1 MTDEMSVTVL
11 GLGAMGSALAGA
23 FLAAGR
29 PVTVWNRT
37 QGKAGEL
44 VARGATEAATVE
56 EAIHASRL
64 VVACLWDHRSVHATL
79 DPVTG
84 ALAGRVLVNL
94 TNGTP
99 AQGRELGVWADEH
112 GFALLD
118 GGIMAVPPMIGEPS
132 AFVLYSGPQEAFDA
146 HRDTL
151 DALGESRYVGA
162 DHGLAALYDIAL
174 LSAMYGASM
183 GELHAFAMIRS
194 AGVAAAEFAPLLQR
208 WMATVGGFH
217 ERTAELVDARDYTR
231 DVVSNLGMQAA
242 AYHNLID
249 AAHEQGVS
257 PELLAPLY
265 PLMLRRVAEGH
276 GHEDNVGVI
285 ELLFTRR
292 STTRAT

>member
-1 MTDEMSVTVL
+1 MTDEKSVTVL
-11 GLGAMGSALAGA
+11 GLGAMGSALARA
-23 FLAAGR
+23 FLASGR

-37 QGKAGEL
+37 HGKADEL

-56 EAIHASRL
+56 EALHASRL
-64 VVACLWDHRSVHATL
+64 VVACLWDHRSVHETL
-79 DPVTG
+79 DPVAG
-84 ALAGRVLVNL
+84 ELAGRVLVNL

-99 AQGRELGVWADEH
+99 AQGRELGAWAGDH

-118 GGIMAVPPMIGEPS
+118 GGIMAVPPMIGEPG

-146 HRDTL
+146 HRATL

-162 DHGLAALYDIAL
+162 DHGLAALFDIAL

-183 GELHAFAMIRS
+183 GELHAFAMVRS
-194 AGVAAAEFAPLLQR
+194 AGVAAREFAPLLQR
-208 WMATVGGFH
+208 WMASVGGFH

-292 STTRAT
+292 GAR

>member
-1 MTDEMSVTVL
+1 MTDEKSVTVI

-37 QGKAGEL
+37 PGKAGEL
-44 VARGATEAATVE
+44 AARGATEAATVE
-56 EAIHASRL
+56 EALHASRL
-64 VVACLWDHRSVHATL
+64 VVACLWDHRSVHETL

-99 AQGRELGVWADEH
+99 AQGRELGAWADEH

-118 GGIMAVPPMIGEPS
+118 GGIMAVPPMIGEPG

-208 WMATVGGFH
+208 WMATVGGVP
-217 ERTAELVDARDYTR
+217 R
-231 DVVSNLGMQAA
+231 
-242 AYHNLID
+242 
-249 AAHEQGVS
+249 AH
-257 PELLAPLY
+257 
-265 PLMLRRVAEGH
+265 RRAG
-276 GHEDNVGVI
+276 
-285 ELLFTRR
+285 
-292 STTRAT
+292 